1 MTLNPHHSK
10 DPRPEHVML
19 DLGPGVGALV
29 LRTGAELHGKEI
41 EISPSGRDGERS
53 HKQVHERPV
62 AGRPLYGAVFD
73 SLPAGE
79 YTLWL
84 DDQPL
89 RRHVA
94 VAGAGVTDLS
104 LKEEHT

>member
-1 MTLNPHHSK
+1 VTPNHHHSK
-10 DPRPEHVML
+10 DARPEHVML

-29 LRTGAELHGKEI
+29 LHTDARLHGVEI
-41 EISPSGRDGERS
+41 EVSPAGRDGDRS

-62 AGRPLYGAVFD
+62 AGRPLYAAVFD
-73 SLPAGE
+73 RLPAGE

-84 DDQPL
+84 DDRPL

-94 VAGAGVTDLS
+94 VAGAAVTDIS
-104 LKEEHT
+104 IKEEHE

>member
-1 MTLNPHHSK
+1 MTPNHHHST
-10 DPRPEHVML
+10 DFRPEHVML

-29 LRTGAELHGKEI
+29 LQTGVDLHGAEI
-41 EISPSGRDGERS
+41 EVSPTGSDEDRS

-62 AGRPLYGAVFD
+62 AGRSLYGAVFD

-84 DDQPL
+84 DDRPL
-89 RRHVA
+89 RRDVA
-94 VAGAGVTDLS
+94 VAGAAVTDIS
-104 LKEEHT
+104 IKEDHE

>member
-1 MTLNPHHSK
+1 VTPNHDHST
-10 DPRPEHVML
+10 DARPEHVML

-29 LRTGAELHGKEI
+29 LETGAELHGVEV

-62 AGRPLYGAVFD
+62 AGRPLYAAVFER
-73 SLPAGE
+73 LPAGE

-84 DDQPL
+84 DGRPL
-89 RRHVA
+89 RREVA
-94 VAGAGVTDLS
+94 VAGAAVTDIS
-104 LKEEHT
+104 IEEERP

>member
-19 DLGPGVGALV
+19 DLGAGVGALV
-29 LRTGAELHGKEI
+29 LHTGAELHGVEI
-41 EISPSGRDGERS
+41 EISPEGRDEERS

-62 AGRPLYGAVFD
+62 AGRSVYGAVFD
-73 SLPAGE
+73 FLPAGD

-84 DDQPL
+84 DDQPV
-89 RRHVA
+89 RRHVG
-94 VAGAGVTDLS
+94 VAGAAVTDIS
-104 LKEEHT
+104 IEEESE

>member
-1 MTLNPHHSK
+1 VTLNPHHSK

-29 LRTGAELHGKEI
+29 LRTGADLHGTEI
-41 EISPSGRDGERS
+41 EISPAGRDEQRS

-62 AGRPLYGAVFD
+62 AGRPHYGAVFD

-84 DDQPL
+84 DDRPL
-89 RRHVA
+89 RRQVA
-94 VAGAGVTDLS
+94 VAGAAVTDLS
-104 LKEEHT
+104 IKEEHE

>member
-1 MTLNPHHSK
+1 MTHTHDHST
-10 DPRPEHVML
+10 DARPEHVML

-29 LRTGAELHGKEI
+29 LHTDANLHGTEI
-41 EISPSGRDGERS
+41 EISPEGHDGERS

-62 AGRPLYGAVFD
+62 AGRPLYGAVFE

-94 VAGAGVTDLS
+94 VAGEAVTDIS
-104 LKEEHT
+104 LKEEHA

>member
-1 MTLNPHHSK
+1 MTRTHDHST
-10 DPRPEHVML
+10 DARPEHVML

-29 LRTGAELHGKEI
+29 LHTGAEMHGKEI
-41 EISPSGRDGERS
+41 EISRAGHDGERS

-73 SLPAGE
+73 SLAAGE

-94 VAGAGVTDLS
+94 VAGAAVTDIS
-104 LKEEHT
+104 LKEESA

>member
-29 LRTGAELHGKEI
+29 LRTGADLHGKEI
-41 EISPSGRDGERS
+41 EISPAGRDEERS

-62 AGRPLYGAVFD
+62 AGRPHYGAVFD

-84 DDQPL
+84 DDRPL
-89 RRHVA
+89 RRQVA
-94 VAGAGVTDLS
+94 VAGAAVTDLS
-104 LKEEHT
+104 IKEEHE